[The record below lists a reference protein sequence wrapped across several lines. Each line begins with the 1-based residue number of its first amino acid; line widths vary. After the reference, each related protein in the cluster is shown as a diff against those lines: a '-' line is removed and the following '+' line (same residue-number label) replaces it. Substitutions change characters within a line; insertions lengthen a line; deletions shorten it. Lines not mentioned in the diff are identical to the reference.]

1 MYKETRPIPPGYSEN
16 SRSIP
21 KTTTPVLDNGFLGG
35 VLNPFFDK
43 VKQEV
48 SGEQALTHDE
58 SRLDDLG
65 MQLEDIDLTS
75 GVDWVNWNVEDDDDD
90 LDDFK

>member
-1 MYKETRPIPPGYSEN
+1 MYKETRPISPGYSEN

-43 VKQEV
+43 VKHEV
-48 SGEQALTHDE
+48 SDEQALTHDE
-58 SRLDDLG
+58 GRLEDLG